1 MGENIRLGFEIKT
14 LNNLISRRMEAATR
28 RQLEPDGLTVMN
40 AWIIGFIHQ
49 RNQSGQDVYQRD
61 VEAEFFI
68 TRSTATSILKLMEK
82 KGYLRKESVA
92 HDDRL
97 KRLCLTEKAIAMHR
111 DSIDDIEQ
119 VDRMLQNSL
128 TDEEMLVFLQVM
140 RKLRG
145 ILEPDGNASI
155 SS

>member
-1 MGENIRLGFEIKT
+1 MGEKIRLGFEIKT
-14 LNNLISRRMEAATR
+14 LNNLISRKMEAVTR

-49 RNQSGQDVYQRD
+49 RNQIGQDVYQRD

-82 KGYLRKESVA
+82 KGYLRKEPVA

-97 KRLCLTEKAIAMHR
+97 KRLCLTEKAIEMHK
-111 DSIDDIEQ
+111 DSIENLER
-119 VDRMLQNSL
+119 VDHMMLESL
-128 TDEEMLVFLQVM
+128 TDEEIEIFLRVM
-140 RKLRG
+140 QKLRN
-145 ILEPDGNASI
+145 IMESNTP
-155 SS
+155 

>member
-1 MGENIRLGFEIKT
+1 MGENFRLGFEIKT
-14 LNNLISRRMEAATR
+14 LNNLISRKMEAATR

-82 KGYLRKESVA
+82 KGYLRKEPVA

-97 KRLCLTEKAIAMHR
+97 KRLCLTEKAIAMHK
-111 DSIDDIEQ
+111 DSIENIEQ
-119 VDRMLQNSL
+119 VDHILQESL
-128 TDEEMLVFLQVM
+128 TEEEIQIFMQVM
-140 RKLRG
+140 QKLRSAV
-145 ILEPDGNASI
+145 EPNTP
-155 SS
+155 